1 MFFILVFIFKVR
13 VSAGEILYLPSL
25 WFHHLQQ
32 SHVSLNYILY
42 LPSLWFQH
50 LQQSHVSLI
59 FFLY

>member
-32 SHVSLNYILY
+32 SHVSLKYFLY
-42 LPSLWFQH
+42 LPSLWFHH
-50 LQQSHVSLI
+50 LQQSDMSLNYH
-59 FFLY
+59 L